1 MNLVFLLLV
10 CVTLEAVLII
20 GLIFWVRDVSNRKT
34 KDEEARKV
42 INDLTIRVEDLEKK
56 VKRMERRMWMANN
69 V

>member
-20 GLIFWVRDVSNRKT
+20 GLVFWVRDVSNRKT

-42 INDLTIRVEDLEKK
+42 ISDLTIRVEDLEKK
-56 VKRMERRMWMANN
+56 VKRMERRMWLANN